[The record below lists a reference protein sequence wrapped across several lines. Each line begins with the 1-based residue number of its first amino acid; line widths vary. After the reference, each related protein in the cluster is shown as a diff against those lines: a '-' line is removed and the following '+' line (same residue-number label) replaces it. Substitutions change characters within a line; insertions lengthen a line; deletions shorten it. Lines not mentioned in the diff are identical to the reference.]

1 MNKWL
6 KLSLQIFLLAAIVV
20 LAWVLIRQIVV
31 PIQFDKQVKMREAA
45 VIERIIDIRSAEQAF
60 KQKNQRYTADFD
72 SLINFVLTD
81 SLEFERQLGSADDS
95 VAVARGLVKTEKFK
109 RAVVDTVFAP
119 KRLTA
124 QQVRDLKLIPYAEQ
138 GTEYILRAGMLT
150 TESKVVV
157 PVFEAKAPYKTFL
170 YDLDNQLLV
179 NLIDE
184 AKNALHK
191 YPGIQVGSVERATN
205 DAGNWE

>member
-6 KLSLQIFLLAAIVV
+6 KLSLQIVLLVVVLV
-20 LAWVLIRQIVV
+20 LAWMLFRQIMT
-31 PIQFDKQVKMREAA
+31 PIQFNKAVASRQAA

-60 KQKNQRYTADFD
+60 KQKNQRYVGDFD

-81 SLEFERQLGSADDS
+81 SLEFERQTGSADDS
-95 VAVARGLVKTEKFK
+95 VAVAKGLVKTEKFK
-109 RAVVDTVFAP
+109 RAVMDTVFAP
-119 KRLTA
+119 RKLTVE
-124 QQVRDLKLIPYAEQ
+124 QIRDLRFVPHAPE
-138 GTEYILRAGMLT
+138 GTEYILNAGLLT

-157 PVFEAKAPYKTFL
+157 PVFEAKAPFKMFL
-170 YDLDNQLLV
+170 SDLDHQMLV

-184 AKNALHK
+184 TENAFNK
-191 YPGIQVGSVERATN
+191 YPGIQVGSIERATN

>member
-1 MNKWL
+1 MNKWF
-6 KLSLQIFLLAAIVV
+6 KLSLQIVLLVIVLV
-20 LAWVLIRQIVV
+20 FAWILFRQIVT
-31 PIQFDKQVKMREAA
+31 PLQFDKQVATRQAA

-60 KQKNQRYTADFD
+60 KQKNQRYVGDFD

-81 SLEFERQLGSADDS
+81 SLEFERQTGSADDS

-109 RAVVDTVFAP
+109 RAVKDTVFAP
-119 KRLTA
+119 KKLTVE
-124 QQVRDLKLIPYAEQ
+124 QIRDLRLIPYGEGA
-138 GTEYILRAGMLT
+138 EYILNAGMLT

-157 PVFEAKAPYKTFL
+157 PVFEAKAPYKAFL
-170 YDLDNQLLV
+170 SDLDRQMLV

-184 AKNALHK
+184 DKNAFNK

>member
-6 KLSLQIFLLAAIVV
+6 KLSLQIVLLAAIVV
-20 LAWVLIRQIVV
+20 LAWVLVRQIVI
-31 PIQFDKQVKMREAA
+31 PIQFDKQVKLREAA

-60 KQKNQRYTADFD
+60 KQKNQRYVADFD

-124 QQVRDLKLIPYAEQ
+124 QQVRDLKFVPYAEP
-138 GTEYILRAGMLT
+138 GTEFILRAGMLT
-150 TESKVVV
+150 TESKVIV
-157 PVFEAKAPYKTFL
+157 PVFEAKAPYKMFL
-170 YDLDNQLLV
+170 YDLDRQLLV

-184 AKNALHK
+184 SKNALLK

>member
-6 KLSLQIFLLAAIVV
+6 KLSLQIVLGAAVLV
-20 LAWVLIRQIVV
+20 LAWILFRQIMT
-31 PIQFDKQVKMREAA
+31 PLQFDKQVKTRSAA

-60 KQKNQRYTADFD
+60 KQKNQRYVGDFD

-81 SLEFERQLGSADDS
+81 SLEFERQTGSADDS

-109 RAVVDTVFAP
+109 RAVIDTVFAP
-119 KRLTA
+119 KRLTVE
-124 QQVRDLKLIPYAEQ
+124 QVRQLRFVPNAPE
-138 GTEYILRAGMLT
+138 GTEYILNAGMLT

-157 PVFEAKAPYKTFL
+157 PVFEAKAPYKMYL
-170 YDLDNQLLV
+170 SDLDQQLLI

-184 AKNALHK
+184 AKNTLHK
-191 YPGIQVGSVERATN
+191 YPGIQVGSVEKATN